1 MLLLLKA
8 VNEDN
13 HISYTEGSILS
24 LAKYKNNFSLSCLPA
39 SLFSVIV
46 HMEDEQRLSCFSSS
60 KCLLINISAAYL
72 NISMFRL
79 LLHCIV
85 FKDTVVKCYVNAM

>member
-8 VNEDN
+8 VNEGN
-13 HISYTEGSILS
+13 QIGYAEQSILL
-24 LAKYKNNFSLSCLPA
+24 LAKYKNNFSLSCLAA
-39 SLFSVIV
+39 SLFSVIIHV
-46 HMEDEQRLSCFSSS
+46 EGEQRLSCFYSS

-72 NISMFRL
+72 SISRFRL

-85 FKDTVVKCYVNAM
+85 FKDTLGKCYVNAM